1 MKGQSVRLTLGLLVV
16 GSVLPVVAMA
26 TFVIWSYYQQ
36 QQIQISSDAIS
47 RVRAVSSAIDRE
59 FDSLEASLT
68 ALATSPLL
76 ARNDLAEF
84 YAHTVLALANIDAE
98 SIELMDRS
106 GQLLLSTNRPFG
118 TPLPMVAKSELMQ
131 RVLETGKS
139 AVSDLFFGAI
149 TLKPTYSLD
158 VPVIR
163 EGSVIYTLNAT
174 ATSSQLM
181 GLLADQKLPAS
192 WRAVIT
198 DSSGSIVART
208 HGITKFLGEKVVPDL
223 LQHMRLANEGA
234 FESRVLE
241 GIPVL
246 LAYSRSMKTGWSI
259 AIGSPLAEL
268 KAGIYQTLG
277 QMLTVTLIAL
287 LIGLALAWHF
297 GGRITNSFREL
308 IAPAKALGAGGAMS
322 VPRLQIRE
330 ANEVAKVLLDATRL
344 LKQASNVKADFLSS
358 MSHELRT
365 PLNAILGFAQL
376 MDSGSPPPTP
386 SQKKS
391 LEHILKAGWH
401 LLELVNG
408 VLNLALIES
417 GKLKKSDETVSLS
430 EIMSQCQLMVEP
442 HAKNRDVSLTFP
454 QFETACYVYAD
465 RSWLNQCLVNLL
477 INAVRYNKPGG
488 TVVVEFTLR
497 TPDMVRI
504 IVRDTGAGL
513 SAQQLA
519 QLFQPFNRLSMELG
533 TEKDMGLNLAV
544 TKRLVELMG
553 GTIGADSVVAEGSTF
568 WIELNLTS
576 APKAVAPML
585 TQGQDGVALRPTA
598 LK

>member
-1 MKGQSVRLTLGLLVV
+1 MKDQSVRLSLDLLVIC
-16 GSVLPVVAMA
+16 SLLPTVVMA
-26 TFVIWSYYQQ
+26 TFVIWTYHQQ
-36 QQIQISSDAIS
+36 QQSQVSSDAIS

-59 FDSLEASLT
+59 FDSLQASLT

-84 YAHTVLALANIDAE
+84 HAHTILALANIDAE

-131 RVLETGKS
+131 RVVETGKPG
-139 AVSDLFFGAI
+139 VSDLSFGEI
-149 TLKPTYSLD
+149 TLKPIYRVD

-163 EGSVIYTLNAT
+163 DGSVIYTLNAT
-174 ATSSQLM
+174 ATPNQLM
-181 GLLADQKLPAS
+181 GLLADQKFSAN

-223 LQHMRLANEGA
+223 LQRMRLANEGA
-234 FESRVLE
+234 FESKVLE

-246 LAYSRSMKTGWSI
+246 LAYSRSMETGWTV

-268 KAGIYQTLG
+268 NAGIYQTLG
-277 QMLTVTLIAL
+277 RMLAVTLIAL
-287 LIGLALAWHF
+287 LIGLALARYF
-297 GGRITNSFREL
+297 GGRIVSGFIEL
-308 IAPAKALGAGGAMS
+308 IKPAKALGAGDAVS
-322 VPRLQIRE
+322 VPHLQIRE
-330 ANEVAKVLLDATRL
+330 ANEVAKALLDAARL
-344 LKQASNVKADFLSS
+344 LEQASNVKADFLSS

-391 LEHILKAGWH
+391 IEHILKAGWH

-417 GKLKKSDETVSLS
+417 GKLKKSGETVSLS

-442 HAKNRDVSLTFP
+442 HAKNREVSLTFP
-454 QFETACYVYAD
+454 QFKTACYVYVD
-465 RSWLNQCLVNLL
+465 RSWLTQCLVNLL
-477 INAVRYNKPGG
+477 SNAVRYNKPGG

-497 TPDMVRI
+497 TPDVVRI

-519 QLFQPFNRLSMELG
+519 QLFQPFNRLSRKLG
-533 TEKDMGLNLAV
+533 TEKGMGLSLVV

-568 WIELNLTS
+568 WIELNL
-576 APKAVAPML
+576 APAQEAVAPS
-585 TQGQDGVALRPTA
+585 
-598 LK
+598 

>member
-1 MKGQSVRLTLGLLVV
+1 MKDQSVRLSLDLLVIC
-16 GSVLPVVAMA
+16 SVLPVVVMA
-26 TFVIWSYYQQ
+26 TFVIWTYYQQ
-36 QQIQISSDAIS
+36 QQIQVSSDAIA

-59 FDSLEASLT
+59 FDSLQASLT

-76 ARNDLAEF
+76 AKNDLAEF
-84 YAHTVLALANIDAE
+84 HAHTVLALADIDAE

-131 RVLETGKS
+131 RVLETGKPG
-139 AVSDLFFGAI
+139 VSDLLLGEI
-149 TLKPTYSLD
+149 TLKPIYRVD

-163 EGSVIYTLNAT
+163 DGSVIYTLNAT
-174 ATSSQLM
+174 ATPKQLM
-181 GLLADQKLPAS
+181 GLLADQKLPAN
-192 WRAVIT
+192 WRAAIT

-234 FESRVLE
+234 FESKILE

-246 LAYSRSMKTGWSI
+246 LAYRRSMETGWTV
-259 AIGSPLAEL
+259 ATGSPLAEL
-268 KAGIYQTLG
+268 NAGIYQTLG
-277 QMLTVTLIAL
+277 RMLAVTLIAL
-287 LIGLALAWHF
+287 LIGLALARYF
-297 GGRITNSFREL
+297 GGRIASGFIEL
-308 IAPAKALGAGGAMS
+308 IAPAKALGAGDAVS
-322 VPRLQIRE
+322 VPHLQIRE
-330 ANEVAKVLLDATRL
+330 ANEVAKALLDAARL
-344 LKQASNVKADFLSS
+344 LEQASNVKADFLSS

-391 LEHILKAGWH
+391 LEHILKGGWH

-417 GKLKKSDETVSLS
+417 GKLKKSGETVSLS

-442 HAKNRDVSLTFP
+442 HAKNREISLTFP
-454 QFETACYVYAD
+454 QFKIACYVYVD
-465 RSWLNQCLVNLL
+465 RSWLTQCLVNLL
-477 INAVRYNKPGG
+477 SNAVKYSKPGG

-497 TPDMVRI
+497 TPDAVRI

-519 QLFQPFNRLSMELG
+519 QLFQPFNRLSRELG
-533 TEKDMGLNLAV
+533 TEKGMGLSLVV

-585 TQGQDGVALRPTA
+585 T
-598 LK
+598 